1 MAVKRGPDGRMIDEP
16 TIGPEGTEPPA
27 APEGNDALRA
37 RYDRKT
43 YMPGSDDG
51 APATGDGA
59 TGAPQ
64 RAALDPKTTIVGGA
78 PLDGNTTG
86 ALSRMQD
93 PVVGWLVI
101 IGGPGQGEVLTLG
114 YGRNTVGRGETARI
128 RMDFGDRDISRGNHC
143 IIDYEPRE
151 RAFSIQHGAGVNF
164 TYLAG
169 KALHERQG
177 LSSGDIIEIGSTV
190 LRFVPF
196 CSDQWDWKSDNAGN
210 PA

>member
-16 TIGPEGTEPPA
+16 TIGPGSAKPSA
-27 APEGNDALRA
+27 ASEENDGLRE

-43 YMPGSDDG
+43 YMPGADDA
-51 APATGDGA
+51 APAPDANVPGKPD
-59 TGAPQ
+59 

-78 PLDGNTTG
+78 AIDANTHGNF
-86 ALSRMQD
+86 SPMQD

-101 IGGPGQGEVLTLG
+101 IGGSGQGEVLKLG
-114 YGRNTVGRGETARI
+114 YGRNTVGRGDTARV
-128 RMDFGDRDISRGNHC
+128 RVDFGDTDISRNNHC

-151 RAFSIQHGAGVNF
+151 REFSIQHGDGVNF

-169 KALHERQG
+169 KALHERQA
-177 LSSGDIIEIGSTV
+177 LSPGDTIEIGSTV

-196 CSDQWDWKSDNAGN
+196 CTAEWDWKADAADTSA
-210 PA
+210 